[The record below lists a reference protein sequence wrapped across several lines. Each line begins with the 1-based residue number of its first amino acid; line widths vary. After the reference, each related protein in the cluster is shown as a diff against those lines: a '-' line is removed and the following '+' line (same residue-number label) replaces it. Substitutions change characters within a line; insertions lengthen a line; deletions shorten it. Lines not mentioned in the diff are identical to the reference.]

1 MYGCSIYYEFI
12 MLYNNNN
19 KLSIALSV
27 RLTAIMISFGFIL
40 MMIATPS
47 IVVLAQ
53 TNKTSEKVTTPLS
66 SAGST
71 NASSNIAGGHMLN
84 RSGFTYAYD
93 VVLNGKTYPIKY
105 NTTGGNL
112 LALAADTNQKT
123 LLAVIGSTADKG
135 KLIIELPR
143 TVIDAKGQD
152 KGQQAGDA
160 KFEVHIDKKPV
171 EYKEIANSKDARI
184 IQIDTSKNDRTI
196 EIIGTRMAGQ

>member
-1 MYGCSIYYEFI
+1 

-19 KLSIALSV
+19 KSSIVPFV

-47 IVVLAQ
+47 IIVLAQ
-53 TNKTSEKVTTPLS
+53 TNKTSSENVTTPLS

-71 NASSNIAGGHMLN
+71 NASSSIAGGHIVN
-84 RSGFTYAYD
+84 RTGFTYAYD

-112 LALAADTNQKT
+112 LALATDTNQKT

-143 TVIDAKGQD
+143 IVIDAKGQD

-184 IQIDTSKNDRTI
+184 MQIDVSKNDRTI

>member
-1 MYGCSIYYEFI
+1 
-12 MLYNNNN
+12 
-19 KLSIALSV
+19 
-27 RLTAIMISFGFIL
+27 MISFGFIL

-47 IVVLAQ
+47 VVVMAQ
-53 TNKTSEKVTTPLS
+53 TNKTSENVTAPLS

-93 VVLNGKTYPIKY
+93 VVFKGKSYPIKY

-112 LALAADTNQKT
+112 LALAADTDQKT
-123 LLAVIGSTADKG
+123 LLAVVGSTADKG

-143 TVIDAKGQD
+143 TVTDAKGQD

-171 EYKEIANSKDARI
+171 EYKEIANNKDARI
-184 IQIDTSKNDRTI
+184 IQIDLNKNDRTI

>member
-1 MYGCSIYYEFI
+1 

-53 TNKTSEKVTTPLS
+53 TNKTSSDNVTTP

-71 NASSNIAGGHMLN
+71 NASSNIAGGHIVN
-84 RSGFTYAYD
+84 RTGFTYAYD
-93 VVLNGKTYPIKY
+93 VVFKGKTYPIKY

>member
-1 MYGCSIYYEFI
+1 
-12 MLYNNNN
+12 MLYKNNNN
-19 KLSIALSV
+19 KKSSIAPFV
-27 RLTAIMISFGFIL
+27 RLTAIMITFGFIL
-40 MMIATPS
+40 MMITTPS
-47 IVVLAQ
+47 MVVMAQ
-53 TNKTSEKVTTPLS
+53 TNKTSENVTAPLS

-93 VVLNGKTYPIKY
+93 VVFKGKSYPIKY

-112 LALAADTNQKT
+112 LALAADTDQKT
-123 LLAVIGSTADKG
+123 LLAVVGSTADKG

-143 TVIDAKGQD
+143 TVTDAKGQD

-171 EYKEIANSKDARI
+171 EYKEIANNKDARI
-184 IQIDTSKNDRTI
+184 IQIDLSKNDRTV

>member
-1 MYGCSIYYEFI
+1 
-12 MLYNNNN
+12 
-19 KLSIALSV
+19 
-27 RLTAIMISFGFIL
+27 MISFGFIL
-40 MMIATPS
+40 TMIATPS

-71 NASSNIAGGHMLN
+71 NASSNIAGGHIVN
-84 RSGFTYAYD
+84 RTGFTYVYD

-123 LLAVIGSTADKG
+123 ILAVIGSTADKG

-143 TVIDAKGQD
+143 IVIDAKGQD

-184 IQIDTSKNDRTI
+184 MQIDTSKNDRTI

>member
-1 MYGCSIYYEFI
+1 

-19 KLSIALSV
+19 KSSIASSV

-47 IVVLAQ
+47 MVVMAQ
-53 TNKTSEKVTTPLS
+53 TNKTSENVTASLS

-84 RSGFTYAYD
+84 RSGFTYVYD
-93 VVLNGKTYPIKY
+93 VVLNGKSYPIKY

-112 LALAADTNQKT
+112 LALAADTDQKT
-123 LLAVIGSTADKG
+123 LLAVVGSTADKG

-143 TVIDAKGQD
+143 IVIDAKGQD

-171 EYKEIANSKDARI
+171 KKL
-184 IQIDTSKNDRTI
+184 QIV
-196 EIIGTRMAGQ
+196 RMRE